1 MKVEE
6 REERG
11 RREGGEGEERGRRGG
26 GEGEERGRRGG
37 GEGEERGRRGGGERE
52 RVVTILVT
60 ICTSQVGGVPEAD
73 IRRANLASIIK
84 TVKGRRRSREEGG
97 RGGVDRG

>member
-1 MKVEE
+1 MKV
-6 REERG
+6 EERG
-11 RREGGEGEERGRRGG
+11 RREGGEREEREEREGRERGERGRREG
-26 GEGEERGRRGG
+26 GE
-37 GEGEERGRRGGGERE
+37 GGERE

-73 IRRANLASIIK
+73 MRRANLASIIK
-84 TVKGRRRSREEGG
+84 TVKGRREEGGGRREEGG